1 MNQSEILELIN
12 TYNSTDR
19 ITIKVNL
26 RRLMTEYNIKS
37 GDIIFL
43 GFKPNNVY
51 SWANQASNNIPIF
64 EFALRIATRFN
75 FDMKEYLKEI
85 EK

>member
-1 MNQSEILELIN
+1 MSQQEILNLI
-12 TYNSTDR
+12 TSYNNTDR
-19 ITIKVNL
+19 TTIKANL

-37 GDIIFL
+37 GDIISL

-51 SWANQASNNIPIF
+51 SWVNQASNNIPIF

-75 FDMKEYLKEI
+75 FDVKEFLKEI

>member
-19 ITIKVNL
+19 TTIKANL

-37 GDIIFL
+37 GDIISL

-51 SWANQASNNIPIF
+51 SWVNQASNNIPIF
-64 EFALRIATRFN
+64 EFALKIATEFN
-75 FDMKEYLKEI
+75 FDMKEFLKEI

>member
-12 TYNSTDR
+12 AYNNTDR
-19 ITIKVNL
+19 TTIKANL
-26 RRLMTEYNIKS
+26 RRLMTEYSIKS
-37 GDIIFL
+37 GDIISL

-51 SWANQASNNIPIF
+51 SWVNQASNNIPIF
-64 EFALRIATRFN
+64 EFALKIATEFN
-75 FDMKEYLKEI
+75 IDMKEFLKEI